1 MHLMEMFLFSIW
13 LFISIQE
20 LVFYVP
26 QQPSIQMSTID
37 TRYMAYAI
45 ILQRGM
51 TSKIRYIYILHTI
64 LHT

>member
-1 MHLMEMFLFSIW
+1 MHLMEMFLFLIW

-20 LVFYVP
+20 LVFYVA

-37 TRYMAYAI
+37 TRYMAYGI

-51 TSKIRYIYILHTI
+51 TSIY
-64 LHT
+64 